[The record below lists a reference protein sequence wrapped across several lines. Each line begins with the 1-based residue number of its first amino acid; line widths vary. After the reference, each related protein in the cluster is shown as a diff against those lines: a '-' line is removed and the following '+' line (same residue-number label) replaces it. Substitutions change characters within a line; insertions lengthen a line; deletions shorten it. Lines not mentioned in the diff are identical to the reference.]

1 MRRAAASFFVFTS
14 IAEITK
20 ITKQTTTMRRIA
32 FANASL
38 HWNNRMGYLPV
49 S

>member
-1 MRRAAASFFVFTS
+1 MRRAVAFFIFTS
-14 IAEITK
+14 VAEIAK